1 MGGKKMNEKMI
12 LGVSDK
18 PKAGKW
24 LALSFQH
31 VFAMFGA
38 TILVPILTGLPISVA
53 LFASGIGTLIYILC
67 TSAKVPVYL
76 GSSFAYITVV
86 ATVSGYSTNPDTA
99 NYASALTGLFVVG
112 IVYVLMSLIIKVAGK
127 GWIEKVLP
135 PVIIGPMIMIIGLG
149 LSSVA
154 ISNSGLNGGDWKAI
168 VTAVVSFTFVVVVA
182 LKARGFLKIVPFLI
196 GILGGYVFAASIGL
210 VDFTGFASVLKTP
223 GEWFKIPEFMFLSWK
238 NSTAN
243 VLGTEITFYQINMTA
258 VLTIA
263 PLAFVTAAEHIGDH
277 VVLSKIVGKDFLKD
291 PGLDK
296 TLLGDGLATSFA
308 ALIGGP
314 ANTTYGE
321 NTSVVGMSRVAS
333 VYVTGGAA
341 VIAVILS
348 FFNLFTTLI
357 ASIPLPVMGG
367 ISIILY
373 GFIASNG
380 LKVLIENK
388 VNMFDLRNLIIVA
401 SMLVIGLG
409 NSFISFGT
417 FQVYGMSL
425 AAIVGIVLNAL
436 LPKSKNQFLL

>member
-1 MGGKKMNEKMI
+1 MNEKMI

-135 PVIIGPMIMIIGLG
+135 PVIIGPMIMIIGLV

-357 ASIPLPVMGG
+357 ASIPVPVMGG

>member
-135 PVIIGPMIMIIGLG
+135 PVIIGPMIMIIGLV

-357 ASIPLPVMGG
+357 ASIPVPVMGG